1 MLGVGGEPVGT
12 MQRVR
17 PGGRTR
23 RATKLLLLLFGFLFF
38 HRRNDD
44 GGTGFSWSAFWSRST
59 RRSRWT
65 RCRGRRR
72 HRNRNRLNHRLLC
85 FLLCPLASVQSNRG
99 RNDCCG
105 HQPASHVDPFLLWV
119 GRILEHDLYLPA
131 VKLICGSDKRKT
143 RKTDM
148 NRFILCTA
156 LCLLTSSALAAEIP
170 DTVFIEEMT
179 WTEVRDAIKAGKT
192 TIIFPTGGTEQN
204 GPHMVLGKHNF
215 IVKHAAEQIA
225 RRLGNALVAP
235 VLAYVPEGS
244 IDPPR
249 GHMQYPGTISL
260 PDDVFIKVT
269 EYATRSFRANGFK
282 DIVLIGDSGE
292 NQKGLQSAAN
302 SLNKEWSKTNVRV
315 HFVPEYYKE
324 SPFREWL
331 QGQGEKREDIG
342 THAGTS
348 THHS

>member
-1 MLGVGGEPVGT
+1 MFAVATRIEK
-12 MQRVR
+12 R
-17 PGGRTR
+17 P
-23 RATKLLLLLFGFLFF
+23 
-38 HRRNDD
+38 
-44 GGTGFSWSAFWSRST
+44 
-59 RRSRWT
+59 
-65 RCRGRRR
+65 
-72 HRNRNRLNHRLLC
+72 
-85 FLLCPLASVQSNRG
+85 
-99 RNDCCG
+99 
-105 HQPASHVDPFLLWV
+105 
-119 GRILEHDLYLPA
+119 
-131 VKLICGSDKRKT
+131 RKT

-148 NRFILCTA
+148 NRFILCSA
-156 LCLLTSSALAAEIP
+156 LCLLTSSALAAEVP
-170 DTVFIEEMT
+170 GTVFIEELT

-235 VLAYVPEGS
+235 VLAYVPEGG
-244 IDPPR
+244 IDPPS
-249 GHMQYPGTISL
+249 GHMLYPGTISL

-269 EYATRSFRANGFK
+269 EYAARSFRANGFK

-292 NQKGLQSAAN
+292 NQKGLQSVAN

-315 HFVPEYYKE
+315 HFVSEYYKE

-342 THAGTS
+342 THAGIVDTS
-348 THHS
+348 QLMAVNPNGIRRDKLAAGGDRNATGATGNPARASVGYGKKGLEMKIEAAVAQTRKLISAKGGG